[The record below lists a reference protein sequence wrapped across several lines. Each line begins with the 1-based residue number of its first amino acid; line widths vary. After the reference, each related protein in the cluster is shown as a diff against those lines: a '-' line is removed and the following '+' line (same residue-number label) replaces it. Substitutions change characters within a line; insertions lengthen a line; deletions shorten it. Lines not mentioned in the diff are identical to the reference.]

1 MSLAQKQA
9 AHRSNLTLDRLST
22 HRQAFQQHHAVHAVL
37 QLLQVGWY
45 AEHVTCRRRTFA
57 TKLNAQGVG
66 MRTIQLL
73 MGHQHIATT
82 ALYCDVTDEQLYR
95 AANLA

>member
-1 MSLAQKQA
+1 
-9 AHRSNLTLDRLST
+9 
-22 HRQAFQQHHAVHAVL
+22 
-37 QLLQVGWY
+37 
-45 AEHVTCRRRTFA
+45 
-57 TKLNAQGVG
+57 
-66 MRTIQLL
+66 